1 MRREKIPRRMAGLI
15 ACGERK
21 SRQSAAKVSQIQ
33 GIQHICSRPGLFW
46 NGAGRPVKP
55 TGSHT
60 VVPPT
65 SDWAKGKM
73 AEDTLTTSGIG
84 RHGATRLPSVDV
96 DSFNIELK
104 DDDGFLG
111 DRASKGAFRKILD
124 TLRKPLKKNGED
136 PLGSK
141 SAEAIGKS
149 GLDEA
154 LVGDDIGAAALVH
167 GAIEEF
173 AQELAYVTRR
183 FLKTKG
189 WADTERIVVG
199 GGFRESRVGE
209 LAIARTD
216 IILKAEDFKVEMVPI
231 RFDPDDAGLIG
242 CLHLAPSW
250 IFEAHDSILAV
261 DIGGTNIR
269 CGVVET
275 RWKKAPDLSKASV
288 WKSELWRHADD
299 EPTRE
304 GTVKRLVKMLKELI
318 AAADTEGLKLAPFIG
333 IACPGVINEDGSIE
347 KGAQNLPGNWE
358 SSKFNLPTSL
368 VEAIPEIG
376 DHDTAVLMHN
386 DGVAQGLSE
395 VPFMQDVERWGV
407 LTIGTGLG
415 NARFTNRRKDKGKS
429 GNDDKDKDEKKDK
442 KSKD

>member
-1 MRREKIPRRMAGLI
+1 
-15 ACGERK
+15 
-21 SRQSAAKVSQIQ
+21 
-33 GIQHICSRPGLFW
+33 
-46 NGAGRPVKP
+46 
-55 TGSHT
+55 
-60 VVPPT
+60 
-65 SDWAKGKM
+65 M
-73 AEDTLTTSGIG
+73 AEDVITTTGIA

-111 DRASKGAFRKILD
+111 DRASKGAFRNILD
-124 TLRKPLKKNGED
+124 TLRKPLKKAGED
-136 PLGSK
+136 PLGKKTAEEIAK
-141 SAEAIGKS
+141 SE
-149 GLDEA
+149 LDEA
-154 LVGDDIGAAALVH
+154 LMGDDVRAAALVH

-173 AQELAYVTRR
+173 AQELAYVTGR
-183 FLKTKG
+183 FLKSKA

-199 GGFRESRVGE
+199 GGFRQSRVGE

-216 IILKAEDFKVEMVPI
+216 IILKAEGFKVDLVPI

-250 IFEAHDSILAV
+250 IFKAHDSILAV

-275 RWKKAPDLSKASV
+275 RWKKAPDLSKAEV

-304 GTVKRLVKMLKELI
+304 GTVKRLVKMLKDLI
-318 AAADTEGLKLAPFIG
+318 ADADKEGLKLAPFIG
-333 IACPGVINEDGSIE
+333 ISCPGVINEDGSIA

-358 SSKFNLPTSL
+358 SSKFNLPASL

-386 DGVAQGLSE
+386 DGGAQGLSE
-395 VPFMQDVERWGV
+395 VPFMQDVDHWGV

-415 NARFTNRRKDKGKS
+415 NARFSNRRNGKNKDK
-429 GNDDKDKDEKKDK
+429 DDKDDKKDK
-442 KSKD
+442 DRKSKD

>member
-1 MRREKIPRRMAGLI
+1 
-15 ACGERK
+15 
-21 SRQSAAKVSQIQ
+21 
-33 GIQHICSRPGLFW
+33 
-46 NGAGRPVKP
+46 
-55 TGSHT
+55 
-60 VVPPT
+60 
-65 SDWAKGKM
+65 M
-73 AEDTLTTSGIG
+73 AEDIITTTGIA
-84 RHGATRLPSVDV
+84 RHGATRLPSVDI

-124 TLRKPLKKNGED
+124 ALRKPLRKSGED
-136 PLGSK
+136 PLGK
-141 SAEAIGKS
+141 KAAEDFGKS
-149 GLDEA
+149 ELDEA
-154 LVGDDIGAAALVH
+154 LMGDDVGAAALVH

-173 AQELAYVTRR
+173 AQELAYVTGR
-183 FLKTKG
+183 FLKTKA

-199 GGFRESRVGE
+199 GGFRQSRVGE

-216 IILKAEDFKVEMVPI
+216 VLLKAEGFKIDLLPI
-231 RFDPDDAGLIG
+231 RFHPDDAGLIG

-275 RWKKAPDLSKASV
+275 RWKKAPDLSKAEV
-288 WKSELWRHADD
+288 WKSDLWRHADD

-304 GTVKRLVKMLKELI
+304 GAVKRLVKMLKDLI
-318 AAADTEGLKLAPFIG
+318 AAADSDGLKLAPFIG

-358 SSKFNLPTSL
+358 SSKFNLPASL
-368 VEAIPEIG
+368 VEAIPQIG
-376 DHDTAVLMHN
+376 DHDTAILMHN

-395 VPFMQDVERWGV
+395 VPFMQDVEHWGV

-415 NARFTNRRKDKGKS
+415 NARFTNRKKDNG
-429 GNDDKDKDEKKDK
+429 KDK
-442 KSKD
+442 KNGNKDDKAGNGKKEKKGKD

>member
-1 MRREKIPRRMAGLI
+1 L
-15 ACGERK
+15 
-21 SRQSAAKVSQIQ
+21 S
-33 GIQHICSRPGLFW
+33 
-46 NGAGRPVKP
+46 NGFRSG
-55 TGSHT
+55 
-60 VVPPT
+60 
-65 SDWAKGKM
+65 KGKM
-73 AEDTLTTSGIG
+73 AADIVTTTGIA

-124 TLRKPLKKNGED
+124 SLRKPLKKNAGD
-136 PLGSK
+136 PLGGKSTEAIAK
-141 SAEAIGKS
+141 SA
-149 GLDEA
+149 LDQA
-154 LVGDDIGAAALVH
+154 LVGADVAAAALVH

-173 AQELAYVTRR
+173 AEELAYVTRR
-183 FLKTKG
+183 FLKTKA
-189 WADTERIVVG
+189 WADTQRIVVG

-209 LAIARTD
+209 LAIARTGF
-216 IILKAEDFKVEMVPI
+216 ILKAEDFKVDMMPI
-231 RFDPDDAGLIG
+231 RYHPDEAGLIG
-242 CLHLAPSW
+242 GLHLAPSW
-250 IFEAHDSILAV
+250 ILQAHDSILAV

-288 WKSELWRHADD
+288 WMSELWRYGND

-304 GTVKRLVKMLKELI
+304 GTVKRLVKMLKGLI
-318 AAADTEGLKLAPFIG
+318 AAAGTDGLKLAPFIG
-333 IACPGVINEDGSIE
+333 IACPGVINHDGSIA

-358 SSKFNLPTSL
+358 SSKFNLPASL
-368 VEAIPEIG
+368 VEAIPRIG

-415 NARFTNRRKDKGKS
+415 NARFTNRRKDK
-429 GNDDKDKDEKKDK
+429 DDKKE

>member
-1 MRREKIPRRMAGLI
+1 MKPMGSLPVVASEIRQGL
-15 ACGERK
+15 G
-21 SRQSAAKVSQIQ
+21 
-33 GIQHICSRPGLFW
+33 H
-46 NGAGRPVKP
+46 
-55 TGSHT
+55 
-60 VVPPT
+60 
-65 SDWAKGKM
+65 M
-73 AEDTLTTSGIG
+73 AEDIITTTGIA
-84 RHGATRLPSVDV
+84 RHGATRLPSVEV

-104 DDDGFLG
+104 DDEGFLG

-124 TLRKPLKKNGED
+124 GLRKPLKKNGDD
-136 PLGSK
+136 PFGKK
-141 SAEAIGKS
+141 SAGEIAKTE
-149 GLDEA
+149 LDEA
-154 LVGDDIGAAALVH
+154 LVGDDVGAAALVH

-173 AQELAYVTRR
+173 AQELAYVTGR
-183 FLKTKG
+183 FLKTKA

-199 GGFRESRVGE
+199 GGFRQSRVGE

-216 IILKAEDFKVEMVPI
+216 IILKAEEFEVDLVPI
-231 RFDPDDAGLIG
+231 RFHPDDAGLLG
-242 CLHLAPSW
+242 TLHLAPSW
-250 IFEAHDSILAV
+250 IFEGHDSILAV

-275 RWKKAPDLSKASV
+275 HWKKAPDLSKADV

-304 GTVKRLVKMLKELI
+304 GAVKRLVKMLKDLI
-318 AAADTEGLKLAPFIG
+318 TAAETEGLKLAPFIG

-358 SSKFNLPTSL
+358 SSKFNLPASL
-368 VEAIPEIG
+368 VEGIPQIG

-386 DGVAQGLSE
+386 DGVVQGLAE

-415 NARFTNRRKDKGKS
+415 NARFTNRRKDERQGRQKG
-429 GNDDKDKDEKKDK
+429 EKGQGLTLSRAGKVDWLG
-442 KSKD
+442 

>member
-1 MRREKIPRRMAGLI
+1 
-15 ACGERK
+15 
-21 SRQSAAKVSQIQ
+21 
-33 GIQHICSRPGLFW
+33 
-46 NGAGRPVKP
+46 
-55 TGSHT
+55 
-60 VVPPT
+60 
-65 SDWAKGKM
+65 M
-73 AEDTLTTSGIG
+73 AEGTLTTTGIG
-84 RHGATRLPSVDV
+84 RHGAVRLPSVDV

-111 DRASKGAFRKILD
+111 DRASKGAFREILES
-124 TLRKPLKKNGED
+124 LRKPLKKNGAD
-136 PLGSK
+136 PLGDK
-141 SAEAIGKS
+141 SSEAIGK
-149 GLDEA
+149 GALDES

-173 AQELAYVTRR
+173 ASELAYVTSR
-183 FLKTKG
+183 FLKTKA
-189 WADTERIVVG
+189 WADTQRIVVG
-199 GGFRESRVGE
+199 GGFRQSRVGE

-216 IILKAEDFKVEMVPI
+216 ILLKAEGFQVDLVPI
-231 RFDPDDAGLIG
+231 RFHPDEAGLIG

-269 CGVVET
+269 CGLVET

-304 GTVKRLVKMLKELI
+304 GTVKRLVKMLKGLI
-318 AAADTEGLKLAPFIG
+318 TEAEAEGLKLAPFIG
-333 IACPGVINEDGSIE
+333 IACPGVIDDDGSIA

-358 SSKFNLPTSL
+358 SSKFNLPASL

-376 DHDTAVLMHN
+376 GHDTAVLMHN

-395 VPFMQDVERWGV
+395 VPFMQDVDRWGV
-407 LTIGTGLG
+407 LTVGTGLG
-415 NARFTNRRKDKGKS
+415 NARFSNRRKDK
-429 GNDDKDKDEKKDK
+429 DDRKDKDEKKEK
-442 KSKD
+442 KGKD

>member
-1 MRREKIPRRMAGLI
+1 
-15 ACGERK
+15 
-21 SRQSAAKVSQIQ
+21 
-33 GIQHICSRPGLFW
+33 
-46 NGAGRPVKP
+46 
-55 TGSHT
+55 
-60 VVPPT
+60 
-65 SDWAKGKM
+65 M
-73 AEDTLTTSGIG
+73 AEDVTTTTGIA

-124 TLRKPLKKNGED
+124 SLRKPLKKNGDD
-136 PLGSK
+136 PLGTKPAESIAK
-141 SAEAIGKS
+141 ST
-149 GLDEA
+149 LDEV
-154 LVGDDIGAAALVH
+154 LVGDDVGAAALVH

-173 AQELAYVTRR
+173 AQELAHVTQR
-183 FLKTKG
+183 FLKTKA

-216 IILKAEDFKVEMVPI
+216 IILKAADFKVDLVPI
-231 RFDPDDAGLIG
+231 RFHPDDAGLIG

-275 RWKKAPDLSKASV
+275 RWKKASDLSKAEV

-304 GTVKRLVKMLKELI
+304 GAVKRLVKMLKALVAE
-318 AAADTEGLKLAPFIG
+318 AETEGLKLAPFIG
-333 IACPGVINEDGSIE
+333 IACPGVIKEDGSIE

-358 SSKFNLPTSL
+358 SSKFNLPASL

-395 VPFMQDVERWGV
+395 VPFMQDVESWGV

-415 NARFTNRRKDKGKS
+415 NARFTNRRKE
-429 GNDDKDKDEKKDK
+429 KDRDEKKDK
-442 KSKD
+442 KGRD